1 MKFEPFS
8 KLPKDALRILFRAYE
23 SKDSGWDDNDYKACY
38 LAFTAELK
46 GESVSAEKFDAL
58 VRFWGNS
65 TRNKTYGI
73 SHDIRNR
80 TRLVPN
86 KMYNPTNSE
95 HRGFINGKTSNIPQS
110 PFASAYSKDM
120 TDVVD
125 YYRKA
130 MLGENLV

>member
-8 KLPKDALRILFRAYE
+8 KLPKDALRYLFRAYDLKDEGWE
-23 SKDSGWDDNDYKACY
+23 SIDYKACY

-46 GESVSAEKFDAL
+46 GETVTSEKFDAL

-65 TRNKTYGI
+65 KRNKTSGI
-73 SHDIRNR
+73 SHDPWNR

-86 KMYNPTNSE
+86 KMYSPSNSQ
-95 HRGFINGKTSNIPQS
+95 HRGFLNGSQTKVHQS